1 MRRIVVFL
9 VCCFIA
15 LVLILGGALFLAIED
30 RPIVNRTAQFSPD
43 NIERAKRIL
52 DRNDPRR
59 LKAGEV
65 RTVSISQEDLDLALL
80 YLANRYARGSTR
92 LVLQP
97 GAAHIEVS
105 AALQR
110 KPMERFLNADAV
122 LVDSVGLPRFARLQ
136 IGRLPIPAWLA
147 NWLLGRVVTKLRER
161 EDYRFAM
168 DSIRTVRLSN
178 GGLSLTFQWQPELPV
193 RMQAAI
199 TPEDQKRLRAYQE
212 QLVEASRGTKAKAPL
227 SLAKLIQPLF
237 QLAGERAAVGDAVAE
252 NRAAILVLTLYLNG
266 KGLEVLVPQAAR
278 WPRPVPHTVTL
289 NGRDDFPKHFII
301 SAALAAYAGE
311 PLSDAIGVYKEVSDS
326 RGGSGFSFNDIA
338 ADRAGSRFG
347 EMAVTNPSSAKKLQE
362 KMRGQLQESDIMPVT
377 ADLPEFMPEPEFI
390 RRFGGVGAPAYK
402 KMMAEIE
409 RRVAALSFNR

>member
-9 VCCFIA
+9 VCCFVA
-15 LVLILGGALFLAIED
+15 LVLILCGALFLAIED
-30 RPIVNRTAQFSPD
+30 HPIVNRTAQFSPD

-52 DRNDPRR
+52 DRNDPRQ

-80 YLANRYARGSTR
+80 YLANRYARASTR
-92 LVLQP
+92 LVLLP
-97 GAAHIEVS
+97 GAARVEVS

-110 KPMERFLNADAV
+110 KQERFLNADAV

-168 DSIRTVRLSN
+168 DSIKTVRLSSA
-178 GGLSLTFQWQPELPV
+178 GLRLTFQWQPDLPV

-266 KGLEVLVPQAAR
+266 KGLEVIVPQAER

-311 PLSDAIGVYKEVSDS
+311 QLSDAIGVYKEVTDS

-347 EMAVTNPSSAKKLQE
+347 EVAVANPASAKKLQE
-362 KMRGQLQESDIMPVT
+362 KIGGRLQESDIMPVT

-390 RRFGGVGAPAYK
+390 RRFGGVGAPAYRQ
-402 KMMAEIE
+402 MMAEIE